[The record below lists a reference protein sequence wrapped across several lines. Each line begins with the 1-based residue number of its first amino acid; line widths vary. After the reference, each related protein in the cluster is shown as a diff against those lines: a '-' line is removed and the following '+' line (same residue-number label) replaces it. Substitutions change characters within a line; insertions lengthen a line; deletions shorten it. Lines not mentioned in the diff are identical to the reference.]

1 MNPAPTF
8 SVIINCLNAEKYL
21 REAIDSVYAQTFSDW
36 EIILWDNC
44 STDRTAQIAKGYDQ
58 RLKYFKGEKTIPLGA
73 ARNRA
78 LEKSA
83 GRFVAFLDSDDWW
96 FETKLE
102 QCLQAFSDKKIGLVY
117 GNCSIFY
124 SNGKRK
130 ALYPDSWEP
139 PKGKIFASLLEHP
152 FINFQTVVV
161 RKNLLQ
167 QMNHWFDESF
177 EVAEDLD
184 FLLRFSLLADAWGLP
199 EKLSAYR
206 IHSNSFTWK
215 KSSCFINEKIRILD
229 KLEESSALSID
240 QRKEIEKR
248 FLSSSF
254 KVHGI
259 ASAYH
264 GNRSQALTNL
274 LAVDRKDFKVFC
286 LIAMVLLMPYNLL
299 RLVIEKRFFS

>member
-1 MNPAPTF
+1 MSLPPTF

-44 STDRTAQIAKGYDQ
+44 STDRTAEIAQGYDQ
-58 RLKYFKGEKTIPLGA
+58 RLKYFRGEKTIPLGA

-78 LEKSA
+78 IEKST
-83 GRFVAFLDSDDWW
+83 GKCIAFLDSDDWW

-102 QCLQAFSDKKIGLVY
+102 KCMQAFSDEKIGLVY
-117 GNCSIFY
+117 GNCTIFY
-124 SNGKRK
+124 SNGKKK
-130 ALYPDSWEP
+130 ALYLDTWEP
-139 PKGKIFASLLEHP
+139 PKGKIFAKLMEHP

-161 RKNLLQ
+161 RRDHIQK
-167 QMNHWFDESF
+167 MDHWFDESF

-184 FLLRFSLLADAWGLP
+184 FLLRFSLLADAICLQ
-199 EKLSAYR
+199 EKLCAYR

-215 KSSCFINEKIRILD
+215 KSSSFIDEKLRILD
-229 KLEESSALSID
+229 KLEESSALTID
-240 QRKEIEKR
+240 QRKTMENR
-248 FLSSSF
+248 FLRSSF

-264 GNRSQALTNL
+264 GDRSEALANL
-274 LAVDRKDFKVFC
+274 MAIDRKDIKIFC
-286 LIAMVLLMPYNLL
+286 LICMVLVMPAPLL
-299 RLVIEKRFFS
+299 RMVVERRFFS